1 MGNPDGVC
9 AVCRLWFAAHKR
21 QSLLITGERIDSP
34 AYFPMHSG
42 LGLFSELQKP
52 FKQVKMN
59 MQYSQVTP
67 QNLFMSMKNLANKAR
82 HSPAE

>member
-1 MGNPDGVC
+1 
-9 AVCRLWFAAHKR
+9 
-21 QSLLITGERIDSP
+21 
-34 AYFPMHSG
+34 MHSG

-67 QNLFMSMKNLANKAR
+67 FMSMKISANKAR
-82 HSPAE
+82 HSPVE